1 MKKLIGFILLL
12 VAAGGGWW
20 WYVKYAQE
28 PEKPT
33 ILKAT
38 IGQGEIV
45 EAVTATG
52 ALEPLRRYDVGSQ
65 VSGVVKAIH
74 ADYNSLV
81 KKDQL
86 LAEIDPQLLQVQVDI
101 QTANIERQQSD
112 IASQKT
118 QLDDQK
124 KQFE

>member
-20 WYVKYAQE
+20 WYVKYGTP

-33 ILKAT
+33 VLKLA
-38 IGQGEIV
+38 IGQGDITEDV
-45 EAVTATG
+45 KSTG
-52 ALEPLRRYDVGSQ
+52 ALEPIRRFDVGSQ
-65 VSGVVKAIH
+65 VSGVVKAIYV
-74 ADYNSLV
+74 DYNSIV

-101 QTANIERQQSD
+101 QNANIDRQNSD

-118 QLDDQK
+118 QLEDQRR
-124 KQFE
+124 QF